1 MKIKSTAG
9 LVCIVFLFLSIPS
22 AYSQT
27 GKTGE
32 GKLQTLSDR
41 PAGFTVH
48 YQGTL
53 IKKNQGEYLIDLSGP
68 ANAEHSGGR
77 VHIFLSRQPFV
88 YLPGTYG
95 GRFYFETD
103 KTPNT
108 AADYVRGD
116 SVTVNGI
123 RFARDYWAVY
133 AGMGQWETVDNCYTI
148 HGGRCYTISLTRNFK
163 TVMPGQ
169 TVNGTRTTKEQ
180 LRSSL
185 IGKMR
190 DTSDVNV
197 KSFNEILKS
206 FSITK

>member
-1 MKIKSTAG
+1 MKHIRTFCLIGA
-9 LVCIVFLFLSIPS
+9 FLFLLSS
-22 AYSQT
+22 GRAYPQGSQSN
-27 GKTGE
+27 KR
-32 GKLQTLSDR
+32 QFRTLVNR
-41 PAGFTVH
+41 AAGFTVQ

-53 IKKNQGEYLIDLSGP
+53 IERGQNEFLIKLQQPGSAGNGE
-68 ANAEHSGGR
+68 GR
-77 VHIFLSRQPFV
+77 VHIFVSQQPFV

-108 AADYVRGD
+108 AADHVRGD

-190 DTSDVNV
+190 DTSNVNV
-197 KSFNEILKS
+197 KSFNELLKS

>member
-1 MKIKSTAG
+1 MKIKNTAG

-68 ANAEHSGGR
+68 ANAEHSGGL

>member
-1 MKIKSTAG
+1 MKIKNTAG
-9 LVCIVFLFLSIPS
+9 LVYIVFLFLSTPS

-41 PAGFTVH
+41 PAGFSVH

-53 IKKNQGEYLIDLSGP
+53 IKKNRGEYLIDLSGP
-68 ANAEHSGGR
+68 ANAEYGGGR
-77 VHIFLSRQPFV
+77 VHIFISRRPFV

-95 GRFYFETD
+95 GRYYFDTD
-103 KTPNT
+103 ESARTT
-108 AADYVRGD
+108 SDYVRGD
-116 SVTVNGI
+116 SVTFNGVK
-123 RFARDYWAVY
+123 FARDYWAVY
-133 AGMGQWETVDNCYTI
+133 AGMGQWETVDNCYAL
-148 HGGRCYTISLTRNFK
+148 HNGQYYTISLARDFK

-185 IGKMR
+185 IEKMR
-190 DTSDVNV
+190 DTSSVYV
-197 KSFNEILKS
+197 KSFNRILES